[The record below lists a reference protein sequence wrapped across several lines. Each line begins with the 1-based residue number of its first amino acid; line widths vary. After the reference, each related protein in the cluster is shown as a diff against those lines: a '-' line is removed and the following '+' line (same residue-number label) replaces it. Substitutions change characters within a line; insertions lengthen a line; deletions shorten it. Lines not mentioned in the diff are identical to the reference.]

1 MHASRRRI
9 TSSQRREPESTEM
22 SKYEQSIKKVRKLE
36 RGKTRKP
43 ESRRGSSAEPEV
55 NLSIKVAAAR
65 RRHWAAEAK
74 RQGVTLTA
82 AITEALST
90 RFGEPE

>member
-1 MHASRRRI
+1 
-9 TSSQRREPESTEM
+9 M
-22 SKYEQSIKKVRKLE
+22 SKYGELIREAKKQE
-36 RGKTRKP
+36 RQKTRKP
-43 ESRRGSSAEPEV
+43 DESAEPEPDV

-82 AITEALST
+82 AITEALSQ
-90 RFGEPE
+90 RFGEPS